1 MNYSFD
7 FVDFHL
13 DDRAE
18 RCLDVFRDIEDG
30 QINLSFVKSTEH
42 IVAWH
47 KHEKQTDY
55 WFCVK
60 GSFKVGLSDGEDT
73 EFVYLTERSKQI
85 LTIPPGIYH
94 GYKAIEPD
102 SIMLYYLSEKYD
114 PSDEFRAKV
123 GDFGEEWETENK

>member
-60 GSFKVGLSDGEDT
+60 GSFKVGLSDGEDS

>member
-85 LTIPPGIYH
+85 LSITPGIYL
-94 GYKAIEPD
+94 GYKAIEAD
-102 SIMLYYLSEKYD
+102 SIMLYYLSEKYV
-114 PSDEFRAKV
+114 S
-123 GDFGEEWETENK
+123 

>member
-60 GSFKVGLSDGEDT
+60 GSFKVGLSDGEAT

>member
-94 GYKAIEPD
+94 GYKAIEPG
-102 SIMLYYLSEKYD
+102 SILMYYLTEKYN
-114 PSDEFRAKV
+114 PKDEFRAKI
-123 GDFGEEWETENK
+123 GEFNEIWESEIK